1 MVVLEENWKQRC
13 TLFYFMLSSIII
25 VMATLQA
32 VLLAKH
38 KAKIT
43 IISVIREFKTEL
55 MLHLYM

>member
-1 MVVLEENWKQRC
+1 
-13 TLFYFMLSSIII
+13 
-25 VMATLQA
+25 MATLQA